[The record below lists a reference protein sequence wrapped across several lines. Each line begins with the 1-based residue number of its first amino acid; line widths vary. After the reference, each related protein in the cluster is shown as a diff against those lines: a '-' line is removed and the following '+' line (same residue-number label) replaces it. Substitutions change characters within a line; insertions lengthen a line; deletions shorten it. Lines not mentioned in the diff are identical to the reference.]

1 MSTNDLVESSRA
13 RLAHI
18 NQRRLLR
25 EKYEAKMVFAYRG
38 GMFRAGPELLN
49 LMALYAGQEIVI
61 QDLYGNPIRVDTSEL
76 QKLADQRWQEQ
87 MNAWMIELDS
97 VSKQR

>member
-18 NQRRLLR
+18 NQRRRLR

-87 MNAWMIELDS
+87 VNAWMIELDS